1 MLKIIEK
8 IKKKL
13 NLFQPI
19 NKVYVCETDIRMKQF
34 CQDEFFKKFKCI
46 NFTEFDKY
54 WNKYINLK
62 PFKINE
68 NIFDVLEQQNI
79 LAINAYDERVH
90 FIVRCATQ
98 FRLIQVFDAM
108 KVDMDDPNVR
118 VVPEE
123 GNIGTPG
130 RIAKMYV
137 GADLKDDTE
146 LLCGRWTHKPRIASF
161 PEENEEG
168 YEHVV
173 KGVPITKMLDLTA
186 VCSHHLA
193 PFSTD
198 FKSEAYAVI
207 SYIPE
212 ENMLGISKLPRLAQ
226 WIGSRGWLQ
235 EDLTKAL
242 YNEVKDVAKTKNVY
256 VKLYKIVHTCESIR
270 GAKSKKGSFTT
281 EAYGGSFKKKRLR
294 DQVIQGL

>member
-1 MLKIIEK
+1 MYHQQLEYKIKPYIDESVNLVEVDFEKNRYNPFFLYKIAKIIEK

-19 NKVYVCETDIRMKQF
+19 NKVYVCETDVRMKQF
-34 CQDEFFKKFKCI
+34 CQDEFFKKFRCI

-68 NIFDVLEQQNI
+68 NIFDVLEQQYI

-123 GNIGTPG
+123 
-130 RIAKMYV
+130 
-137 GADLKDDTE
+137 
-146 LLCGRWTHKPRIASF
+146 
-161 PEENEEG
+161 
-168 YEHVV
+168 
-173 KGVPITKMLDLTA
+173 
-186 VCSHHLA
+186 
-193 PFSTD
+193 
-198 FKSEAYAVI
+198 
-207 SYIPE
+207 
-212 ENMLGISKLPRLAQ
+212 
-226 WIGSRGWLQ
+226 
-235 EDLTKAL
+235 
-242 YNEVKDVAKTKNVY
+242 
-256 VKLYKIVHTCESIR
+256 
-270 GAKSKKGSFTT
+270 
-281 EAYGGSFKKKRLR
+281 
-294 DQVIQGL
+294 